1 MTRTFLTIAGF
12 TIATAGAVMAS
23 TNIDAD
29 GDGVFTYDE
38 MLAAFPELTE
48 ETYVAVDANAD
59 GVVDAD
65 ELAAAQDS
73 GLLPQTDG

>member
-12 TIATAGAVMAS
+12 AIATTGAVMAS
-23 TNIDAD
+23 AEIDAD
-29 GDGVFTYDE
+29 GDGLFSYDE

-59 GVVDAD
+59 GMVDAE

-73 GLLPQTDG
+73 GLLPPNEG